1 MRSRNLFII
10 LIALIFASCGKQERK
25 AKYVFLFIGD
35 GMGVSHI
42 TLAKLYADSVLHDS
56 TAMSFTN
63 FPVSSFSTTYA
74 HNRYITCSAAA
85 GTALSTGT
93 KTSINTIGLTYDRS
107 DTLYSIAKKFKEAG
121 RKVAILTSV
130 SIDHATPAA
139 FYAHVGSRGSY
150 YDIAKQLFKSNY
162 DFYAS
167 GGFLDPFGSKSD
179 SNAVSVF
186 ELGKD
191 KGYHFTSSLST
202 VDSLAA
208 VGAKHIVYSAPNPA
222 PSSTLQYEIDRSDS
236 DISLAG
242 ITRKA
247 IEVVDN
253 PNGFFIMVEG
263 GKIDWA
269 AHDNDAATVIHDV
282 LAFARAV
289 DVAIE
294 FYQRHPNETLII
306 VTADHE
312 TGGLSIGNRENKYDM
327 HISLL
332 KYQKVSK
339 ERLHKL
345 IADFKEN
352 NPKAKFEDLLKLLA
366 DNTGLSKQIK
376 LSDSDVKMLKD
387 AYSAA
392 FKNVKPSEKTT
403 YSETDPISKV
413 AIQLINSKAAIGWTS
428 GSHSGQPVPV
438 FAIGKGQ
445 ELFVPMLDNT
455 DIPKN
460 ILTAA
465 GETF

>member
-1 MRSRNLFII
+1 MKTRNL
-10 LIALIFASCGKQERK
+10 LIVLLAVLLASCSNQEQK
-25 AKYVFLFIGD
+25 AKYVFFFIGD
-35 GMGVSHI
+35 GMGISHV
-42 TLAKLYADSVLHDS
+42 TLAKLYADSVLNDS
-56 TAMSFTN
+56 TAVSFTD

-74 HNRYITCSAAA
+74 HNRYITGSAAA

-93 KTSINTIGLTYDRS
+93 KTSVNTIGLTYDRS

-150 YDIAKQLFKSNY
+150 YDIAKQLLKSNY

-167 GGFLDPFGSKSD
+167 GGFLEPYGSKSD
-179 SNAVSVF
+179 SNTVSVF

-191 KGYHFTSSLST
+191 KGYHFISSLT
-202 VDSLAA
+202 AVDSLAA
-208 VGAKHIVYSAPNPA
+208 VGAKSIVYSAPNPA
-222 PSSTLQYEIDRSDS
+222 PSSTLRYEIDRSNS
-236 DISLAG
+236 DISLAD

-282 LAFARAV
+282 LAFARAI

-294 FYQRHPNETLII
+294 FYQKHPNETLII

-312 TGGLSIGNRENKYDM
+312 TGGLSIGNRENKYDV
-327 HISLL
+327 HINLL

-345 IADFKEN
+345 VADFKKN
-352 NPKAKFEDLLKLLA
+352 NPKAKFEDLLELLA
-366 DNTGLSKQIK
+366 ENTGLSKEIK

-428 GSHSGQPVPV
+428 GSHTGQPVPV
-438 FAIGKGQ
+438 FAIGRGQ

-465 GETF
+465 GVSF